1 MSVHATDGYRA
12 LTDKEKQTLRLIAH
26 GHDAKSSA
34 RSLGLSVH
42 TINERLREARRKMA
56 VSSSR
61 EAARLLLQTEGNGA
75 LPPSGAAAPQLSVPN
90 EIGEAFAAPPADQEC
105 ALPVGGVRR
114 LTRRPLIIGGFLMM
128 LVVGLTALMF
138 AADLAPQSAA
148 GEAGTTAAATSEA
161 ATTAR
166 QFLTLLDAGR
176 WDESYQYTGTQFR
189 KLNSLQLWTS
199 VSEKVRK
206 PLGAAT
212 SRTFLSQDNF
222 PAPPD
227 GYDVVKFRTSFAGKP
242 DAIETVTLA
251 RENGAWRV
259 AAVIIS

>member
-1 MSVHATDGYRA
+1 MNLQANDGYRS
-12 LTDKEKQTLRLIAH
+12 LTDKEKQTLRLVAH

-61 EAARLLLQTEGNGA
+61 EAARLLLQTESN
-75 LPPSGAAAPQLSVPN
+75 GAAAVPDLSVHS
-90 EIGEAFAAPPADQEC
+90 EIGEDPAGRPVDQESAPPTS
-105 ALPVGGVRR
+105 GVRR
-114 LTRRPLIIGGFLMM
+114 SPRRPLIIGVILMM
-128 LVVGLTALMF
+128 LALGLSALM
-138 AADLAPQSAA
+138 LAA
-148 GEAGTTAAATSEA
+148 GLGAPAAAPETASAAATSEA
-161 ATTAR
+161 AVTAR
-166 QFLTLLDAGR
+166 QFLALLDESR
-176 WDESYQYTGTQFR
+176 WDESYQRTGKQFR
-189 KLNSLQLWTS
+189 EQNSLELWTS

-212 SRTFLSQDNF
+212 SRTFLSHDNF

-227 GYDVVKFRTSFAGKP
+227 GYDVVKFRTSFVGKP
-242 DAIETVTLA
+242 DAIETVTLS
-251 RENGAWRV
+251 REDGAWRV

>member
-1 MSVHATDGYRA
+1 MSVQVNDGYRA

-75 LPPSGAAAPQLSVPN
+75 AGAIPQLSVPN
-90 EIGEAFAAPPADQEC
+90 EIGEDFAAPPTDQEG

-114 LTRRPLIIGGFLMM
+114 PTRRPLIIGGFLMM

-148 GEAGTTAAATSEA
+148 GDAGATAAATSEA

-166 QFLTLLDAGR
+166 QFLTLLDESR
-176 WDESYQYTGTQFR
+176 WDESYQYTGKQFR
-189 KLNSLQLWTS
+189 EQNSLQLWTS

-242 DAIETVTLA
+242 DAIETVTLS